1 MLDGMAPSRRPPGR
15 PAAVPRRVRRAA
27 ALAFAL
33 VAAGCTGIPVV
44 CPTATVADQTAKVA
58 KFGPGPS
65 RDASNLW
72 FTAEITQMDV
82 ACEYVQAAE
91 PGSAATARKYERMEV
106 NLRLEIV
113 ASRAPSAQS
122 RVGEFEYFVAVADP
136 AGNILAKETFPLRVE
151 FRGDATRVRAV
162 EEIWQRYTLEGRPTR
177 YFNIWMGFQLTPEE
191 IEYNRR
197 IAGG

>member
-1 MLDGMAPSRRPPGR
+1 MLGGMAPVERPPGR
-15 PAAVPRRVRRAA
+15 KAAVPRRVRRAA

-33 VAAGCTGIPVV
+33 VAAGCAGTPMV

-82 ACEYVQAAE
+82 VCEYVQGAE
-91 PGSAATARKYERMEV
+91 PLSATARKYERMEV

-162 EEIWQRYTLEGRPTR
+162 EEIWQRYTLAGRPPR
-177 YFNIWMGFQLTPEE
+177 YFNIWMGFHLTPEE